1 MGLFRNFASGFFQ
14 SITENPFQTR
24 IGWRTRVLRAAPPR
38 RITGNPFRTRIEWDT
53 FEGERL
59 CKVEIIGTI
68 PGAGN
73 WIVWRIVLTDAATGK
88 PIRTPIEKFQNP
100 TSQAYLMQTDEREIP
115 NVAYVPNWAPI
126 AHILPAKYLIAP
138 YKGKRQIHVE
148 IILLRRNQLKKWQTS
163 ATSTHE
169 IELEFPWTG
178 YEEEMVIHRQVRALT
193 VKLAIAVAL
202 ADGRLYQSEKHIV
215 RQWLQSH
222 ADSCDEEEDR
232 RKLIQEYNAAI
243 RTAYEQAKAKQLSLS
258 SITKAM
264 NEIAEPAW
272 KYEAIELL
280 HKVAAADGVAQSEE
294 IVLLREVA
302 ERMDLDYTELEKI
315 RDREFMHLQT
325 VQFEESS
332 ILEQLGIE
340 KSESP
345 EAIKRKLRQEFRKW
359 NGRLNSL
366 PEGEEREHAQ
376 RFIDR
381 IAEARKQYE

>member
-1 MGLFRNFASGFFQ
+1 MGFFRNFASGFFQ
-14 SITENPFQTR
+14 SIT
-24 IGWRTRVLRAAPPR
+24 GDS
-38 RITGNPFRTRIEWDT
+38 FRTRIEWDT
-53 FEGERL
+53 FKGERL
-59 CKVEIIGTI
+59 YRAEIIGTI

-73 WIVWRIVLTDAATGK
+73 WIAWHIFLTDAATGK
-88 PIRTPIEKFQNP
+88 PIRTPIEQFQKP
-100 TSQAYLMQTDEREIP
+100 SSQEVLMQTEAREIP
-115 NVAYVPNWAPI
+115 DAAYAPNWAPI
-126 AHILPAKYLIAP
+126 ALILPEKYLIAP
-138 YKGKRQIHVE
+138 YKGKRKVHVK
-148 IILLRRNQLKKWQTS
+148 IILLRRNQLKKWQTP

-178 YEEEMVIHRQVRALT
+178 YEEEVIIHRRVRALT

-202 ADGRLYQSEKHIV
+202 ADGRLYQSEGQIV

-222 ADSCDEEEDR
+222 VDSCDEEEDR
-232 RKLIQEYNAAI
+232 RKLLKECNVAI

-258 SITKAM
+258 SIAKAM

-294 IVLLREVA
+294 IALLRKVA
-302 ERMDLDYTELEKI
+302 EQMDLDYSEIEKI

-366 PEGEEREHAQ
+366 PEGEEREQAQ
-376 RFIDR
+376 SFIDR